1 MLTLVTLCSYFT
13 YSAVAGNHGLLN
25 RSHLELQEIR
35 LIKDHKIVQEKVLQL
50 ENKTRRLSNDYLDL
64 ELLDQQ
70 VRSILGFARP
80 TDIIFR

>member
-1 MLTLVTLCSYFT
+1 MLTLVTLFSYFT
-13 YSAVAGNHGLLN
+13 YSAIAGNHGLLN
-25 RSHLELQEIR
+25 RSYLELQEIK